1 MSTDT
6 ILHWLLRTSIEAS
19 ALILAVLVIR
29 RVMGSRLTPA
39 WRVTLWSVVALK
51 LVLPASLPTV
61 GFGTLWPHLD
71 RVAVT
76 DGSRGFQ
83 PTVGTPMNH
92 TSRSDDGTRL
102 TSSSTQPG
110 SGVATRYESA
120 NLADRGL
127 KPTAA
132 FLDYSAIICGVWMI
146 GVIAL
151 LGIALVKDSR
161 FRQKLS
167 RLPINR
173 DRRLTIHVHDAALI
187 VGLRHAPRVLITEA
201 STVPSVSGLMS
212 PVLLMPCDWDSQF
225 EEAELDAILRHE
237 LLHLKHHDLW
247 WNWCATLVNTLHWF
261 NPLVW
266 LVVARCQEDRELRCD
281 ERALSIASSD
291 ERIAYGRTLLRLAEQ
306 FMTPPAIAG
315 VAPCVRNHPLLRQRI
330 HMITNPSSH
339 RPWFHALCTLA
350 LGVLVMV
357 SFGSAR
363 AQEEKPNRTR
373 EGERSTSP
381 ETTAPRQGGEQR
393 STVRKGEADGMKRRG
408 EGDGAGK
415 NGARDGEGMKKSAEG
430 DGARKTGVRDGE
442 GGEKRGA
449 RDGEG
454 MKKSAEGDGAR
465 KTGARDGEGTKK
477 SAEGEGSR
485 KAGLRDGDGARKREG
500 AGDRAGASGEKIEV
514 NFPNSPLSGVFAF
527 YTKLTGNDV
536 LRSTETDRVAVKI
549 ISSRSLSASEAIA
562 FIEASLTMNGY
573 GLVQTSDD
581 NVVKC
586 VKTDDVGSS
595 EVVTRA
601 IVMHVTD
608 GGATIIINGEKI
620 PHARLRGHLS
630 EFLPAHR
637 GDDVS
642 IEADDD
648 VPFKSVADVLD
659 AARDNGAKKARLTTR
674 KGGDQ

>member
-6 ILHWLLRTSIEAS
+6 ILHWLLRTTLEGS
-19 ALILAVLVIR
+19 ALILAVLAIR

-51 LVLPASLPTV
+51 LMLPASLPTV

-71 RVAVT
+71 RVAVM

-83 PTVGTPMNH
+83 PTVGTPMTHN
-92 TSRSDDGTRL
+92 SGSDEGPRL
-102 TSSSTQPG
+102 INSSTEPG
-110 SGVATRYESA
+110 SDVAERHASA
-120 NLADRGL
+120 NLAPRWL
-127 KPTAA
+127 EFTAT
-132 FLDYSAIICGVWMI
+132 FSGRHAIVFGVWMI
-146 GVIAL
+146 GAIAL
-151 LGIALVKDSR
+151 LGIALVRDSR
-161 FRQKLS
+161 FHRKLS
-167 RLPINR
+167 HLPINR
-173 DRRLTIHVHDAALI
+173 DRRLAIHVHDAALI

-201 STVPSVSGLMS
+201 STVPSVSGLMA

-247 WNWCATLVNTLHWF
+247 WNWCATLVNALHWF

-281 ERALSIASSD
+281 EQALSIASSD
-291 ERIAYGRTLLRLAEQ
+291 ERIAYGRTLLRLAEH

-330 HMITNPSSH
+330 LMITNPSSH

-363 AQEEKPNRTR
+363 AQDEKPNRTR

-381 ETTAPRQGGEQR
+381 ETTAPRQGGEQK
-393 STVRKGEADGMKRRG
+393 SNVRKGEADGMKKRG

-430 DGARKTGVRDGE
+430 DGARRVGVRDGE

-454 MKKSAEGDGAR
+454 
-465 KTGARDGEGTKK
+465 TKK
-477 SAEGEGSR
+477 SAEGEGTH

-527 YTKLTGNDV
+527 YTKLTGKDV

-586 VKTDDVGSS
+586 VKTDEVGSS

-608 GGATIIINGEKI
+608 GGDTIIINGEKI
-620 PHARLRGHLS
+620 PHSRLRAHLF
-630 EFLPAHR
+630 EFLPEHR
-637 GDDVS
+637 GDDVT